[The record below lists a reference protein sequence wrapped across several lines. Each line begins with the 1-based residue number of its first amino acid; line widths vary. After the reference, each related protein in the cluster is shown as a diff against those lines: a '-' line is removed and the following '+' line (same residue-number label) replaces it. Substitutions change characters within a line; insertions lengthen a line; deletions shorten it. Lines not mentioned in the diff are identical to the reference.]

1 MLRRRISPAQS
12 VAPLGL
18 VAFILMVSIA
28 CESRRRRSHQRRA
41 KREHHRCDQAQTNS
55 VSHVY
60 FKNLRYRLKPIM
72 NLLGGSTRL
81 LELYRL
87 VVVVCVLENV
97 SEKVWRPMSLCTP
110 KPISVFD
117 FCLKTITLKDELK
130 NSENLPSLNP
140 KT

>member
-12 VAPLGL
+12 VAPLFL

-41 KREHHRCDQAQTNS
+41 KREHHRHEYAQTNS

-87 VVVVCVLENV
+87 VGVVCVLENV
-97 SEKVWRPMSLCTP
+97 SEKRWRAKSLFTP
-110 KPISVFD
+110 KPNSVFY
-117 FCLKTITLKDELK
+117 FFLKPITFKDELK
-130 NSENLPSLNP
+130 ISENLPHLN
-140 KT
+140 